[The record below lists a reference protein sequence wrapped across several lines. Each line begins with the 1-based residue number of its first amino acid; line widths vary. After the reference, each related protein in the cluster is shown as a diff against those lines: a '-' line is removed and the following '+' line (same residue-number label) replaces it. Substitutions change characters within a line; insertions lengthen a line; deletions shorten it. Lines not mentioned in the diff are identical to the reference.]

1 VHDYGSGDG
10 PDDGLTSLRWSM
22 GELVGLDFETTG
34 VDRCGDVPV
43 SFAIV
48 RAVGGV
54 VVDRLADLVDPGRE
68 IPPAATAIHGIT
80 TERARTSGRPLAE
93 VLALIADHVVD
104 AGRRGIPVV
113 GMNVSYDLT
122 MLDHHLRL
130 LEGEGLAG
138 RGWRGPVLDVLV
150 LDRHYDRYRRGK
162 RKLEHLCRHYCV
174 SVDSPHDAGADAE
187 AAIAVLG
194 AICGRYPELHAI
206 GLEELTRLQCEWH
219 REWAVHY
226 DLWRRG
232 SGQGPLGPDEFE
244 WPLAPR
250 PEAAAPAAV

>member
-1 VHDYGSGDG
+1 VHDYGSPAG
-10 PDDGLTSLRWSM
+10 PADELTSLPWSA

-48 RAVGGV
+48 RVVSGV
-54 VVDRLADLVDPGRE
+54 VIDRLAGLVDPGRE

-80 TERARTSGRPLAE
+80 TERARAAGRPLAE
-93 VLALIADHVVD
+93 VLPLIAEHVVH

-130 LEGEGLAG
+130 LEGDGLAG
-138 RGWRGPVLDVLV
+138 RGWSGPVLDVLV
-150 LDRHYDRYRRGK
+150 LDRHFDRYRRGK
-162 RKLEHLCRHYCV
+162 RKLEHLCQHY
-174 SVDSPHDAGADAE
+174 SVAVKAPHDAGADAE

-206 GLEELTRLQCEWH
+206 ALEELTRLQCEWH
-219 REWAVHY
+219 REWAEHY

-232 SGQGPLGPDEFE
+232 NGQRPLDPGDFE

-250 PEAAAPAAV
+250 PAAAAPAAV